1 MSRFLAALATAF
13 ALVFSLSAGGAA
25 TVAATY
31 EFNNNF
37 IANESGKPALN
48 AVDPVGSSG
57 FQSDT
62 VLGGPK
68 TVWNFVGNASPTNEQ
83 AGVTVNTTGL
93 ISPQSYSF
101 DTVMQFNERDGA
113 RRRIADVQN
122 RQSDG
127 GFYVDSSN
135 NLQIFP
141 VSGST
146 AGWTNNV
153 YHHVALTNDGAHVA
167 VYLDGVSQ
175 FTTTTAV
182 MNLDSEPDENPNRLL
197 GFFLDNVVF
206 SGQGEYTSG
215 KVALIRLWEG
225 VLSPQEV
232 QTLAANPFVP
242 EPAAIAPI
250 VVVLYVLRRPRDRD
264 TSARAARYVQTA
276 EGDKNGLWTSVIS
289 AVVMIL

>member
-1 MSRFLAALATAF
+1 MSRFLAALATTF
-13 ALVFSLSAGGAA
+13 SLGFSLSAAGAA
-25 TVAATY
+25 NVAATY
-31 EFNNNF
+31 EFNSNF

-68 TVWNFVGNASPTNEQ
+68 TVWNFVGNASPTGEQ

-93 ISPQSYSF
+93 ISPQNYSF
-101 DTVMQFNERDGA
+101 DTVMQFNQREDG

-167 VYLDGVSQ
+167 VYLDGRV
-175 FTTTTAV
+175 AV
-182 MNLDSEPDENPNRLL
+182 HHDHGRHEL
-197 GFFLDNVVF
+197 GF
-206 SGQGEYTSG
+206 
-215 KVALIRLWEG
+215 R
-225 VLSPQEV
+225 
-232 QTLAANPFVP
+232 
-242 EPAAIAPI
+242 
-250 VVVLYVLRRPRDRD
+250 
-264 TSARAARYVQTA
+264 AR
-276 EGDKNGLWTSVIS
+276 
-289 AVVMIL
+289 